1 MSDSR
6 RAGHSKLIVKEGKI
20 VAERDVEKLGDLP
33 LLLAFD
39 REERCDAMT
48 HQELWA
54 RGLVEY
60 SDKAVSLLKR
70 AGKW

>member
-1 MSDSR
+1 
-6 RAGHSKLIVKEGKI
+6 
-20 VAERDVEKLGDLP
+20 
-33 LLLAFD
+33 
-39 REERCDAMT
+39 MT